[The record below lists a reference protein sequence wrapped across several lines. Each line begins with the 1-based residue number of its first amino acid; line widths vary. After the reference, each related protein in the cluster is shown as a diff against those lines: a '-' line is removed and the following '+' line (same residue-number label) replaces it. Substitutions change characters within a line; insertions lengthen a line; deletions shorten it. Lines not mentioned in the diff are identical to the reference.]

1 MTGESDEYYRYLMGL
16 APRPMVYA
24 APAAAQADA
33 TPLVGN
39 TGITSKAAQYPDYYK
54 FLMGL
59 RPELR
64 EPFMDMTPQE
74 YAEAQFQEAVNQ
86 ANRVD
91 NQGPG
96 APTPAEANPI
106 SMGHALSGVN
116 GSLNPV
122 AQAMSN
128 LAQDLGMTNNPL
140 SIGLGLLGA
149 AGGNP
154 LALLPI
160 ASANA
165 AEIDP
170 TNPSSINAQNAMDVG
185 AHPALGFGSAN
196 NINAQIG
203 SMGAHASNTPSAAG
217 AGVAT
222 TTSQADLD
230 DAALGQAM
238 AALSDPGSAGVG
250 STSVDIGGI
259 GASIG
264 DAVAGISDA
273 DVSAAADA
281 AGAAA
286 PTSAGDYARGGLSS
300 LAAFANG
307 GYNLGDYSDGG
318 RLLRGPG
325 DGVSDSIPASI
336 GNKRPARL
344 ADGEFVVPARIVSEL
359 GNGSTEAG
367 ARKLYAMMDR
377 VQQGRSKTT
386 GKGRVAVNS
395 RSDRYLPA

>member
-1 MTGESDEYYRYLMGL
+1 MSFYEQALSRLTPEELATHNAYL
-16 APRPMVYA
+16 A
-24 APAAAQADA
+24 
-33 TPLVGN
+33 
-39 TGITSKAAQYPDYYK
+39 
-54 FLMGL
+54 
-59 RPELR
+59 
-64 EPFMDMTPQE
+64 
-74 YAEAQFQEAVNQ
+74 
-86 ANRVD
+86 ANRID
-91 NQGPG
+91 SMGPG
-96 APTPAEANPI
+96 APNPAETNPI

-116 GSLNPV
+116 GSLNPI
-122 AQAMSN
+122 AQTMSN
-128 LAQDLGMTNNPL
+128 LAQDLGLTNNPL
-140 SIGLGLLGA
+140 SIGLALLGA

-160 ASANA
+160 AAANA

-170 TNPSSINAQNAMDVG
+170 TNPSSINAQNGMDVG
-185 AHPALGFGSAN
+185 AHPALGMGGAN

-250 STSVDIGGI
+250 PTSVDIGGI

-273 DVSAAADA
+273 DVAAAADA

-286 PTSAGDYARGGLSS
+286 TSAGDYARGGLSS
-300 LAAFANG
+300 LAAFAQG

-336 GNKRPARL
+336 ADKRPARL